1 MTRCVEVGDLLL
13 INDELKIYRGE
24 DYVVSNYIKIHQPT
38 LDEICDYGERE
49 YYSMIY
55 NITATPQSL
64 KVQLWDMGIDYTT
77 ITPFELFYN
86 ILYKA
91 YPKEKTSIIFGDLD
105 FTKFQ
110 VMQRKDDE
118 SILLYQEVPVGD
130 IYNAKHELVYH
141 FSNLLDASRFVGCEV
156 DDLIEELSKSN
167 KYNNFI
173 FSNMQ
178 LESIIIDEFTYNVI
192 MDYLRQVHI
201 IHKDEKMPANNTT
214 KMILIEDDR
223 EEYERNKN
231 KEYHSQLKN
240 MVSAMINSEGFKYNH
255 SEVWNMKIN
264 AFMDSVKRISKIKNA
279 DLLLQS
285 GYSGFGVNLKEVSN
299 KQIDWLGEL
308 D

>member
-38 LDEICDYGERE
+38 LNEICDYGERD
-49 YYSMIY
+49 YYSMVY
-55 NITATPQSL
+55 NLTATPQSM
-64 KVQLWDMGIDYTT
+64 KVQLWDMGVDYTT

-91 YPKEKTSIIFGDLD
+91 YSQGKTSIIFGDLD

-118 SILLYQEVPVGD
+118 SILLYQEVYVGD

-141 FSNLLDASRFVGCEV
+141 FSNLLDASRFVGCAV

-173 FSNMQ
+173 FSNVQ

-223 EEYERNKN
+223 EEYEKNKN

>member
-1 MTRCVEVGDLLL
+1 MEVGDLLL
-13 INDELKIYRGE
+13 INDELKVYRGE
-24 DYVVSNYIKIHQPT
+24 DFVVSDHIKIHQPT
-38 LDEICDYGERE
+38 LDEICNYGEHE

-55 NITATPQSL
+55 QLTATPQSM
-64 KVQLWDMGIDYTT
+64 KFQLWDMGIDYTI

-86 ILYKA
+86 ILYKL
-91 YPKEKTSIIFGDLD
+91 YPQEKTSILFGDLD

-118 SILLYQEVPVGD
+118 SILLYQSIDNQPV
-130 IYNAKHELVYH
+130 
-141 FSNLLDASRFVGCEV
+141 
-156 DDLIEELSKSN
+156 
-167 KYNNFI
+167 
-173 FSNMQ
+173 
-178 LESIIIDEFTYNVI
+178 IIDEFTYNVI

-201 IHKDEKMPANNTT
+201 IKKDEKIPANNTT

-240 MVSAMINSEGFKYNH
+240 MISAMINSEGFKYNH

-285 GYSGFGVNLKEVSN
+285 GYSGFGVNLKEVSS